1 ILEYLSSGTIRGIGR
16 KTAERIVAAF
26 GAETFN
32 IIENDAAQLATI
44 PGITHSK
51 AVSISNDF
59 KTQNGISRLM
69 EFLVSNELPPSL
81 ALHLYRLYGAASI
94 ELLHDNPYLLTNME
108 LGVEFYRADK
118 LAMTLGLSGDCMER
132 VEAAVVYELSY
143 NAESG
148 HVFIPRRKLVP
159 VTAKLIDVPYDLVED
174 TIDSLSD
181 DHVIVIEDVCGETAC
196 YLSHLYEA
204 ETFVAARLE
213 QLMGCQIKTELD
225 MGETVSRIESAARLS
240 YAPLQREAVCAAA
253 NNPVMILTG
262 GPGTGKTTVI
272 QGMLELFSRMGLSV
286 SLAAPTGRAAKRM
299 SEFCGVEAATI
310 HRMLE
315 QDYTDGSGLP
325 TFGKNE
331 GNPLETDVLIIDEM
345 SMVDIMLMRAVLA
358 ALPTSC
364 RLVMVGDS
372 DQLPSIGAGNV
383 LKDLIAADIIT
394 SIRLT
399 EIFRQAQS
407 SNIVVSA
414 HAINRGEFPDFAGR
428 DSDMF
433 FLQRHDANSVIETT
447 VELCRDRLPKN
458 MGIPASQIQVL
469 TPSRKYDVGTIILNR
484 RLQDA
489 LNPASQDKNEHRVG
503 DKLFRVGD
511 RVMQIR
517 NNYDLAWHNL
527 DGADSGL

>member
-1 ILEYLSSGTIRGIGR
+1 
-16 KTAERIVAAF
+16 
-26 GAETFN
+26 
-32 IIENDAAQLATI
+32 
-44 PGITHSK
+44 
-51 AVSISNDF
+51 
-59 KTQNGISRLM
+59 
-69 EFLVSNELPPSL
+69 
-81 ALHLYRLYGAASI
+81 
-94 ELLHDNPYLLTNME
+94 
-108 LGVEFYRADK
+108 
-118 LAMTLGLSGDCMER
+118 
-132 VEAAVVYELSY
+132 
-143 NAESG
+143 
-148 HVFIPRRKLVP
+148 
-159 VTAKLIDVPYDLVED
+159 
-174 TIDSLSD
+174 
-181 DHVIVIEDVCGETAC
+181 VIEDVCGETAC

-527 DGADSGL
+527 DGADSGLGVFNGDIGEIIAIDANVELLSVQYDERVVHYAFTMLCELELAYAMTVHKAQGSEFRAVVFAALGGSDFLLHRSVLYTAITRARSLLVLVSDKDTIKTMISNNRQRNRYTALRYRIVTGLGGV